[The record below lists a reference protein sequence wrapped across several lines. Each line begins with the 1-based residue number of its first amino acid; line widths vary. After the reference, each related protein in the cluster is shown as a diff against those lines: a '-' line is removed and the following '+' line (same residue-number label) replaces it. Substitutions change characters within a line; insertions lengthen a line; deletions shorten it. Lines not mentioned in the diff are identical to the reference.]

1 MERLNKYLALS
12 GICSRRKADQE
23 IEKGNVMVNDQVVT
37 TLGYMVNKNDTVK
50 YLGKIVSIEE
60 KEYYLLNKP
69 RGVITSCK
77 DEKSRKTVIDLFKE
91 QGIKTRLF
99 PAGRLDSDTAGLLV
113 ITNDG
118 DFANIIAHPKSEITK
133 EYLVR
138 VEGLVPKNQV
148 ILLNKKRYV
157 IYENIKYSLLKLNL
171 IETNKELNSTTL
183 EITVNEGKNHHV
195 KNLFLGLGYKV
206 LTLTR
211 TKIGELNI
219 TSVSRGEFRK
229 LKIHEIKQIYSKKK
243 N

>member
-77 DEKSRKTVIDLFKE
+77 DEKGRKTVIDLFKE

>member
-1 MERLNKYLALS
+1 MQRLNKYLALS

-77 DEKSRKTVIDLFKE
+77 DEKGRKTVIDLFKE

>member
-60 KEYYLLNKP
+60 KKYYLLNKP

-77 DEKSRKTVIDLFKE
+77 DEKGRKTVIDLFKE